1 VPLTMT
7 NISTAA
13 TKTSAINLPENY
25 YKFRKIHNILAQISL
40 PYISVI
46 VCLGLIT
53 NTLTIV
59 LLSKGFVTKD
69 LKHKWTLIALA
80 LSDLVHNI
88 ALLIRVIHDVIDGKI
103 EYICIAIS
111 FLSHLAELLSA
122 CFTVLFTVQRYA
134 AVRYPLQAAFRT
146 RSSPIAFLLP
156 VFICSIIFCIALS
169 YFNLYIHCHEEL
181 KLSWF
186 FADALLS
193 FIIPFSLIL
202 IFNILIVN
210 LIRKH
215 ARSPFT
221 AQATLLPA
229 NRRAKN
235 NIRYKFRKN
244 NHSKE
249 SFSITGSYGVA
260 RTSHGPLIETDVDR
274 RLSSSISLMKNNK
287 SNTSSIRMTPRSPC
301 SISNETE
308 FQASEQSFPIL
319 PPERVNSDCLP
330 NTHSVSTSPQTNK
343 PDQDVQRKS
352 QHRSSNINPSRRVS
366 HLSNDLDFIS
376 NKSSQATQ
384 SIRVTRMLVLVS
396 TCFLILNAPTHL
408 CIIALKIYTGFDFQ
422 VYNEHAEL
430 DKFRQAKNLTS
441 TQLQNFVFVQEK
453 NNKMVENKLVL
464 DYGMDIIDDP
474 ITVHLFYTAILFTQ
488 LISYASYSINFFL
501 YSFSGVAFRTR
512 LKQIFNKLR

>member
-1 VPLTMT
+1 MT

-13 TKTSAINLPENY
+13 TKTITSAINLPNHY
-25 YKFRKIHNILAQISL
+25 YKFRNIHNILTQISF
-40 PYISVI
+40 PYIFII

-59 LLSKGFVTKD
+59 LLSKGFVTKN

-80 LSDLVHNI
+80 LGDLVHNI
-88 ALLIRVIHDVIDGKI
+88 ALLIRIIHDIIYGKI

-134 AVRYPLQAAFRT
+134 AVRYPLQAAFSA
-146 RSSPIAFLLP
+146 RSSPITSLLS
-156 VFICSIIFCIALS
+156 VFICSIAFCIALS
-169 YFNLYIHCHEEL
+169 YFNLYIDCHEEL
-181 KLSWF
+181 KLTWF
-186 FADALLS
+186 CADALLS

-221 AQATLLPA
+221 VQPMSLQA
-229 NRRAKN
+229 NRPVKN
-235 NIRYKFRKN
+235 DMRYKFRRN
-244 NHSKE
+244 NRSKE
-249 SFSITGSYGVA
+249 SFSITGSYGVT
-260 RTSHGPLIETDVDR
+260 RTSHGTLIETDIDR
-274 RLSSSISLMKNNK
+274 RLSSNISLMKNNK
-287 SNTSSIRMTPRSPC
+287 SNTSSIRMTSRSPC
-301 SISNETE
+301 GISNETE
-308 FQASEQSFPIL
+308 FLASEQSLPML

-330 NTHSVSTSPQTNK
+330 NTHPISTSPQTNK
-343 PDQDVQRKS
+343 PEQDVQRKG

-366 HLSNDLDFIS
+366 HLSNDLDFVS
-376 NKSSQATQ
+376 NKSSQTTQ

-396 TCFLILNAPTHL
+396 TCFLILNAPAHL
-408 CIIALKIYTGFDFQ
+408 CVIALKIYTGFDLQ

-430 DKFRQAKNLTS
+430 DQFRQRKNLTS
-441 TQLQNFVFVQEK
+441 TQMKNFVFVQEK
-453 NNKMVENKLVL
+453 SNKMVENKLVS
-464 DYGMDIIDDP
+464 DYDMDIIDDP
-474 ITVHLFYTAILFTQ
+474 ITIHLFYIVTLITQ

-501 YSFSGVAFRTR
+501 YSFSGVAFRTSLR
-512 LKQIFNKLR
+512 QIFNKLR